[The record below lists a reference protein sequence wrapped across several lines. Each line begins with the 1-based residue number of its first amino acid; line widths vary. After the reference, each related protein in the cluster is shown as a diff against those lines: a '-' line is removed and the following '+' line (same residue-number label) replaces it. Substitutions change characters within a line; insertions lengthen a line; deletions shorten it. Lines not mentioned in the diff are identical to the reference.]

1 MNAINYSIRHILKK
15 DIPRA
20 ILNMTFLSRQMYD
33 TFTFDTLESKIR
45 EEVFEGFV
53 AMDCNLVNA
62 TQMTIPLAMCERIDG
77 SFYTATYRIPKTLT
91 QGKKVL
97 YPIHITQAAGTM
109 TAVDTNGVNN
119 IATSTITSSFSF
131 NGVGGVFSAVQQAAE
146 SVSPIPLISQ
156 ALVYMVGENTVLIKD
171 SIIAPGNMQLR
182 VVVENDE
189 NMDHIQPPYYP
200 VFHDL
205 FLLAVKSYI
214 YNNLVIEQD
223 NAFINSGGELNRFKD
238 IVESYSDA
246 AEQYKVQLEFF
257 QRSMMLNDPE
267 GWRRHYQARVGGGY

>member
-1 MNAINYSIRHILKK
+1 MNAINYAIQQILKR
-15 DIPRA
+15 DIPKA

-33 TFTFDTLESKIR
+33 EFTFDTLESRIR

-53 AMDCNLVNA
+53 AMDCNIANA
-62 TQMTIPLAMCERIDG
+62 TQLTIPLALCERIDG
-77 SFYTATYRIPKTLT
+77 TFYTATYRIPKTLT

-97 YPIHITQAAGTM
+97 YPIHVTQAAGTM
-109 TAVDTNGVNN
+109 TAVDSNGVNN
-119 IATSTITSSFSF
+119 IATSTVTSSFSF
-131 NGVGGVFSAVQQAAE
+131 NGVGGVFTAMQQAAE

-189 NMDHIQPPYYP
+189 NLNHIQPPFFP
-200 VFHDL
+200 VFYKL
-205 FLLAVKSYI
+205 FLLAVKAYI

-223 NAFINSGGELNRFKD
+223 NAFIHSGGELNRFKD
-238 IVESYSDA
+238 IVDSYSDA
-246 AEQYKVQLEFF
+246 TEQYNEQLEFF
-257 QRSMMLNDPE
+257 TRSMMLNDPE
-267 GWRRHYQARVGGGY
+267 GSRRHYQARVGGGY